1 MKYKFS
7 LEDDIVSLKYKDK
20 EFSFKVNIKLIS
32 EMQGLIMEARKKM
45 LMDFAKTGQ
54 SIKDLT
60 IEKRENGKTY
70 YDNTNKAELERIY
83 QEELTIE
90 FFNNKCLEYF
100 NMDLA
105 TLMQDIGLE
114 TEDEGAKFS
123 NDLITYM
130 SGNIPS
136 GSTNKS

>member
-32 EMQGLIMEARKKM
+32 EMQSLIMEARKKM

-130 SGNIPS
+130 SGNTPS